1 MGREGQAAMNHDIAI
16 IGMACRFPGA
26 RNYEEFWENL
36 KEGRSSIQEIP
47 KDRWDWKA
55 YWGDPQ
61 KERNKSNSK
70 WGGFIDDVDAFDP
83 GFFGLSAREVE
94 ATDPQQRI
102 MLELTWSCLEDAGVR
117 PSRLSGN
124 KVGVYI
130 GVFNFD
136 YKGLQ
141 ESRER
146 TIETYHSIGTA
157 SAVIANRISHY
168 FNFKGPS
175 FPIDTAC
182 SSSFNAIHSAAQ
194 SLLLGEC
201 DMALAGGISL
211 ILTPSRHIS
220 FSKAG
225 MLSPTG
231 SCKTFDDSA
240 DGYVRSEGAGVVLL
254 KPLQRALEDGDPI
267 CGILKGSAVNHNGKT
282 HTLTYPN
289 PDAQAEVIAEAHRRA
304 GVPAES
310 ISYIEAHGT
319 GTPKGDPME
328 FQGLVKA
335 FRMLGSDKRNY
346 CGLGSVK
353 TNIGHLE
360 SAAGIAGLIKVLLSM
375 KHKQLPGLQNFKKL
389 NHRISIED
397 SPFYMVDRLRDWEL
411 PQTEEGPA
419 FPRRAGIS
427 SFGFGGTNSH
437 VVVEEAP
444 DTGRV
449 AGQRLP
455 GRLICLSAKTE
466 EALRRRMLD
475 LMLWLDNKG
484 QDCELGDVSATL
496 LLGREHFGV
505 RAAFVVKDM
514 QELREKM
521 ARVRDQGEA
530 EGYFQEHIPVNGA
543 KAQPLFEQL
552 GKALI
557 HELGSNLAISEQEYA
572 RKLMALAELYVKGHE
587 ADWEALF
594 PRGRVRHVHL
604 PTYPFARERYWISE
618 EEGV

>member
-1 MGREGQAAMNHDIAI
+1 MNNEIAI
-16 IGMACRFPGA
+16 IGIACRFPGA
-26 RNYEEFWENL
+26 QNYEEFWDNL

-47 KDRWDWKA
+47 KERWDWKE

-61 KERNKSNSK
+61 ADNKSNSK
-70 WGGFIDDVDAFDP
+70 WGGFIQDADAFDP

-102 MLELTWSCLEDAGVR
+102 MLELSWSCLEDAGIL
-117 PSRLSGN
+117 PSEISGD
-124 KVGVYI
+124 KIGVYM

-141 ESRER
+141 EQ
-146 TIETYHSIGTA
+146 TNQIIETYHSIGTA
-157 SAVIANRISHY
+157 SAVIANRISHF

-194 SLLLGEC
+194 SILLGESN
-201 DMALAGGISL
+201 MALAGGISL

-254 KPLQRALEDGDPI
+254 KPLEQALEDGNSI
-267 CGILKGSAVNHNGKT
+267 YGVLKGTAVNHNGRT

-289 PDAQAEVIAEAHRRA
+289 PEAQADVIAEAHKKA
-304 GVPAES
+304 DIPVES

-328 FQGLVKA
+328 FQGLLKA
-335 FRMLGSDKRNY
+335 FQLRSNQDQILSKNY

-360 SAAGIAGLIKVLLSM
+360 SAAGIAGLIKVLMSM
-375 KHKQLPGLQNFKKL
+375 KHKQLPGLQNFKTL
-389 NHRISIED
+389 NHRISIKG
-397 SPFYMVDRLRDWEL
+397 SPFYMVDKLQEWKL
-411 PQTEEGPA
+411 LEGA
-419 FPRRAGIS
+419 DGQSFPRRAGIS

-437 VVVEEAP
+437 IVLEEAP
-444 DTGRV
+444 AVKKKPPRSSPTISSVYLLKRKNLCGR
-449 AGQRLP
+449 
-455 GRLICLSAKTE
+455 
-466 EALRRRMLD
+466 
-475 LMLWLDNKG
+475 
-484 QDCELGDVSATL
+484 
-496 LLGREHFGV
+496 
-505 RAAFVVKDM
+505 
-514 QELREKM
+514 
-521 ARVRDQGEA
+521 
-530 EGYFQEHIPVNGA
+530 
-543 KAQPLFEQL
+543 
-552 GKALI
+552 
-557 HELGSNLAISEQEYA
+557 GS
-572 RKLMALAELYVKGHE
+572 
-587 ADWEALF
+587 
-594 PRGRVRHVHL
+594 
-604 PTYPFARERYWISE
+604 WI
-618 EEGV
+618 